1 MIFKRF
7 AALAAV
13 FLLALSLMF
22 STALPA
28 CADQNEGGGGSKS
41 QLDVLESA
49 LKKLGDVMAE
59 QDPYG
64 PVDAEVM
71 SLLADYISAIHNADI
86 AAQAERLFAALE
98 AMGKNPDSSGME
110 KISDMLNQFN
120 RVTKASG
127 LGTISATESWPI
139 TRMMVFGTKNV
150 LTADGTSQLVKSGL
164 EPKVFFDAVMANV
177 MRCITGDE
185 SPDEKNLDKILK
197 EITEYYNKQIEK
209 LDNEW
214 ASAGPKQRFDAGV
227 DFQIQALKTERDD
240 LMGKSLNAFDKQR
253 IEDAAKRQEAIK
265 INLRKMSEVGGLIGV
280 SGSAANDT
288 IYTRMRLI
296 ALIVLFSAFF
306 ARILFML
313 FGSVIGSSRH
323 GTLGPLA
330 LIFKMLFLIL
340 MILAVPNIAVFGM
353 KTSDIVRT
361 FLLDPNASHTEYT
374 PGQRTSLA
382 LAELD
387 DLITLRY
394 KLHGSGEQITQT
406 TFADYFASG
415 FIFIVGVCASAIVGA
430 MLILGDV
437 MMGITCCTGTLV
449 LAMSMIPSCE
459 KWTEHATKA
468 WLTYLIFAPMTSLFI
483 IAMRILF
490 TLTGGM
496 TILTFVIVCVVCIK
510 LMSDLPKMCE
520 AMSSAVMTGVVAT
533 LALTPGK
540 TAMVGTEFA
549 AKASLKG
556 AGKLGKWAYSKV
568 F

>member
-1 MIFKRF
+1 MMSKRF

-13 FLLALSLMF
+13 FLFVLSLMF

-28 CADQNEGGGGSKS
+28 CADQDKGGEGSKS

-49 LKKLGDVMAE
+49 LGKLGDVMAE

-86 AAQAERLFAALE
+86 AAQAKRLFAALKE
-98 AMGKNPDSSGME
+98 KGKNPDASGME

-139 TRMMVFGTKNV
+139 TRMLVFGTKNV

-177 MRCITGDE
+177 MRCITGNE
-185 SPDEKNLDKILK
+185 SLDEKDVDKILK
-197 EITEYYNKQIEK
+197 EITEYYNKQIEELK
-209 LDNEW
+209 NRW
-214 ASAGPKQRFDAGV
+214 GWVGGMVGFTAGI
-227 DFQIQALKTERDD
+227 DFQIQTLKTERDN
-240 LMGKSLNAFDKQR
+240 LVGKSLNAFDKQR
-253 IEDAAKRQEAIK
+253 IEDAAKRQEAIE

-459 KWTEHATKA
+459 KWTEHAAKA

-540 TAMVGTEFA
+540 AAMVGTEFS
-549 AKASLKG
+549 AKATLKG

>member
-1 MIFKRF
+1 MMSKRF

-13 FLLALSLMF
+13 FLLALSLML
-22 STALPA
+22 STVLPA
-28 CADQNEGGGGSKS
+28 CADQDEGGGKS

-49 LKKLGDVMAE
+49 LGKLGDVMAE

-86 AAQAERLFAALE
+86 AAQAERLFAALKE
-98 AMGKNPDSSGME
+98 MGKNPDSSGME

-185 SPDEKNLDKILK
+185 SLDEKDVGKILN
-197 EITEYYNKQIEK
+197 EITEYYNKQIGELK
-209 LDNEW
+209 NRWGWLGGMMGFT
-214 ASAGPKQRFDAGV
+214 AGI
-227 DFQIQALKTERDD
+227 DFRIQALKTERDD

-253 IEDAAKRQEAIK
+253 IEDAAKRQEAIE

-296 ALIVLFSAFF
+296 SLIVLFSAFF

-353 KTSDIVRT
+353 RTSDIVRT

-387 DLITLRY
+387 DLIKLRY
-394 KLHGSGEQITQT
+394 ELHGSGEQITQT

-459 KWTEHATKA
+459 KWTEHAAKA

>member
-1 MIFKRF
+1 MMSKRF
-7 AALAAV
+7 AALAAI

-22 STALPA
+22 FAVLPA
-28 CADQNEGGGGSKS
+28 SADQNEGGEGGKS

-49 LKKLGDVMAE
+49 LRKLGDVMAE

-86 AAQAERLFAALE
+86 AAQAKRLFAALE

-185 SPDEKNLDKILK
+185 SSDEKDLDKILK
-197 EITEYYNKQIEK
+197 EITEYYNKQIEELK
-209 LDNEW
+209 NRW
-214 ASAGPKQRFDAGV
+214 GWVGGMVGFTAGI
-227 DFQIQALKTERDD
+227 DFQIQTLKTERDN
-240 LMGKSLNAFDKQR
+240 LVGKSLNAFDKQR
-253 IEDAAKRQEAIK
+253 IEDAAKRQEAIE

-459 KWTEHATKA
+459 KWTEHAAKA

-540 TAMVGTEFA
+540 AAMVGTEFS

-556 AGKLGKWAYSKV
+556 ASKLGKWAYSKV

>member
-1 MIFKRF
+1 MSKRF

-13 FLLALSLMF
+13 FLLALSLML
-22 STALPA
+22 STVLPA
-28 CADQNEGGGGSKS
+28 CADQDEGGGKS

-49 LKKLGDVMAE
+49 LGKLGDVMAE

-86 AAQAERLFAALE
+86 AAQAERLFAALKE
-98 AMGKNPDSSGME
+98 MGKNPDSSGME

-185 SPDEKNLDKILK
+185 SLDEKDVGKILN
-197 EITEYYNKQIEK
+197 EITEYYNKQIGELK
-209 LDNEW
+209 NRWGWLGGMMGFT
-214 ASAGPKQRFDAGV
+214 AGI
-227 DFQIQALKTERDD
+227 DFRIQALKTERDD

-253 IEDAAKRQEAIK
+253 IEDAAKRQEAIE

-296 ALIVLFSAFF
+296 SLIVLFSAFF

-353 KTSDIVRT
+353 RTSDIVRT

-387 DLITLRY
+387 DLIKLRY
-394 KLHGSGEQITQT
+394 ELHGSGEQITQT

-459 KWTEHATKA
+459 KWTEHAAKA

>member
-1 MIFKRF
+1 MMSKRF

-86 AAQAERLFAALE
+86 AAQAEKLFAALE
-98 AMGKNPDSSGME
+98 AMGKNPDASGME

-177 MRCITGDE
+177 MRCITGNE
-185 SPDEKNLDKILK
+185 NLDEKDVGKILN
-197 EITEYYNKQIEK
+197 EITEYYNKQIEELK
-209 LDNEW
+209 KSLL
-214 ASAGPKQRFDAGV
+214 GGMLKVVTGH
-227 DFQIQALKTERDD
+227 DFNVQLLEKARDD

-253 IEDAAKRQEAIK
+253 IEDAAKRQEAIE

-353 KTSDIVRT
+353 KTSDIIRT

-387 DLITLRY
+387 DLIRLRY
-394 KLHGSGEQITQT
+394 EQHGSGEQITQS
-406 TFADYFASG
+406 TFADWFAGG